1 MKIQHGL
8 LLAVLAGVA
17 ASSNAAAQSIGPSTT
32 TEPYLLP
39 SRSGV
44 STKSILTTGD
54 SIGGYRMVGIPDG
67 MGAFSTTAFGQPANF
82 DLVMHHELGATS
94 GVVRSH
100 GSRGAFVSRW
110 TIERSTQ
117 RVVSGRDMIT
127 SASTL
132 RLWNGSAYA
141 AGTTAFDRFCSADM
155 APASAYNYNNTL
167 GTPQRIFLS
176 GEETSPPF
184 ANDHG
189 RAFANIATG
198 PNAGTTYQLPRLGRV
213 AYENTLASPF
223 SQAKTVVMTSDD
235 ADRETG
241 VTSNICTTAG
251 QTGCNAP
258 PSELHMYVGTKLST
272 GTEVERAGLT
282 NGNLY
287 GIRVRVNDAVVP
299 FENPN
304 NVFSTSAPA
313 VTSGRFEAVNLGD
326 VSNRTGNQL
335 QLDDVANQITQFIR
349 IEDGAWDPRAG
360 KQNDYY
366 FVTTGRLTTSSSTW
380 RASRLW
386 RLRFDDITNPTAG
399 GTIELLLQNQFFTGA
414 GSTPNDDPTY
424 QMFDNLSID
433 SLGRII
439 LQEDVGGND
448 RLGRVYVYGIDSR
461 NLVEI
466 ARHNAKFFGGNAA
479 TNPNFLTNDEESSGV
494 IDASSFLGAG
504 WFLLTVQNHRPSADT
519 TLVEGGQLIAMFVD
533 PSIK

>member
-1 MKIQHGL
+1 V
-8 LLAVLAGVA
+8 AVLAGIA

-44 STKSILTTGD
+44 STKSILTAGD
-54 SIGGYRMVGIPDG
+54 TIGGYRMVGIPDG
-67 MGAFSTTAFGQPANF
+67 LGAFYPTAFGQTANF
-82 DLVMHHELGATS
+82 DLVMHHEIGAAS

-100 GSRGAFVSRW
+100 GSKGAFVSRW

-117 RVVSGRDMIT
+117 RVVSGRDQIT
-127 SASTL
+127 SANTL
-132 RLWNGSAYA
+132 KLWNGSAYA
-141 AGTTAFDRFCSADM
+141 AGTTAFDRFCSADL

-189 RAFANIATG
+189 RAFAHVTTG
-198 PNAGTTYQLPRLGRV
+198 PNSGTTYQLPRLGRV
-213 AYENTLASPF
+213 AYENALASPF
-223 SQAKTVVMTSDD
+223 SQAKTIVMTSDD
-235 ADRETG
+235 ASRETG
-241 VTSNICTTAG
+241 VTTNICTTTG
-251 QTGCNAP
+251 QTGCNEA
-258 PSELHMYVGTKLST
+258 PSELHMYVGTKLAT

-287 GIRVRVNDAVVP
+287 GIRVRVNGAVVP
-299 FENPN
+299 FENPAN
-304 NVFSTSAPA
+304 ALSASAPA
-313 VTSGRFEAVNLGD
+313 VTSGRFEVVNLGD
-326 VSNRTGNQL
+326 VSSKTGNQL
-335 QLDDVANQITQFIR
+335 QLDDVSNQITQFIR
-349 IEDGAWDPRAG
+349 VEDGQWDPRAG

-366 FVTTGRLTTSSSTW
+366 FVTTGRITTSSSTW

-386 RLRFDDITNPTAG
+386 HLHFDDITNPTAG
-399 GTIELLLQNQFFTGA
+399 GTIEVLLQNQFYAGA
-414 GSTPNDDPTY
+414 GSTPDNDPTY
-424 QMFDNLSID
+424 QMFDNMTID

-439 LQEDVGGND
+439 LQEDVGGNN
-448 RLGRVYVYGIDSR
+448 RRGRVYVYGIESR

-466 ARHNAKFFGGNAA
+466 ARHNTKFFGGTAA

-504 WFLLTVQNHRPSADT
+504 WFMLVVQNHKASADPA
-519 TLVEGGQLIAMFVD
+519 LYEGGQLVAMYVD